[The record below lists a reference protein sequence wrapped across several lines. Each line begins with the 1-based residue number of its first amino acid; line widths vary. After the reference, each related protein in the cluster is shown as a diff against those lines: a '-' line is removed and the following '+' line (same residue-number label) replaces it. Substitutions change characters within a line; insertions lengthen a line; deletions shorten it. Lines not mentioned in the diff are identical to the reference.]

1 VTVEIG
7 WYWQRGF
14 DPGEVW
20 RMTRLQWIFT
30 IIGVLVALSMI
41 LSVLPI
47 GR

>member
-1 VTVEIG
+1 LG
-7 WYWQRGF
+7 GYWQRSS

-20 RMTRLQWIFT
+20 QMTRLQWIFT